1 MMRRIE
7 VAERRRM
14 KRTDEVQGWLS
25 RVQAVET
32 EARKLTRDS
41 PQEIDKLC
49 LGGYCTRNY
58 KSSYRFGKQV
68 AETLL
73 VVRTLMGERAFDEV
87 VVEIVEESIVAD
99 ERPTEPL
106 VVGLQSILEQVWSCL
121 VQETA
126 GIIGLYGMGG
136 VGKTT
141 LLTLLNNKFLNRP
154 YGFDF
159 VIWVVVSKD
168 LQLEKIQETIGK
180 KIGLFDGL
188 WKNRS
193 REEKALDIFKVLS
206 KKKFVL
212 LLDDLWE
219 RVDLTKV
226 GVPVP
231 NSRNVASK
239 VVFTTRLLDVCGLME
254 AHKKF
259 KVECLSDEDAW
270 QLFREKVGEE
280 TLNYHHDIP
289 ELAQMVA
296 KECGGLP
303 LALITIGRAM
313 AYKTTPE
320 EWRYAIQVLRRAAS
334 EFAGLGKEVYPLLKF
349 SYDSLF
355 SDTIRSCLLYCSLYP
370 EDYHISKSD
379 LIDCWIGEGF
389 LDENDRFE
397 AQKQNQGYFTIG
409 ILVHACLL
417 EEVEDDKV
425 KMHDVI
431 RDMTLWIA
439 CEVEKEKENF
449 LVYAGAGLCK
459 ASTISGWVKIR
470 RLSLMENHIEDLSNI
485 YPRCPH
491 LVTLFLN
498 NNKLEVI
505 SSRFFHY
512 MPSLKVLKLSHIQL
526 TELPSRISKLVSL
539 QHLDLSH
546 TRIKELPGE
555 LEILVNLKCLNLNH
569 TMYLSVIPRQL
580 ISKFSML
587 HVLRMFSSLYF
598 KNSEVS
604 GDGVLFARDELL
616 VEELL
621 GLKNLE
627 VLEFTLTSSRVLQIF
642 LTSNELRRCSQ
653 ALFLDGLKNSKWID
667 ASQLAELKHLNRLR
681 IRDCEELEELTVDLR
696 QSCVFN
702 SLQKVQISLCSKLK
716 DLTFLVF
723 APNVK
728 SIEIRSCLAMEE
740 IISVQ
745 KFADFPETVRNN
757 LNPFAKLQHLELVC
771 LRNLNSIY
779 WKPLPFSQ
787 LKEMLVDDCYFLKKL
802 PLDFNSAKERKI
814 VIRGEEYWWRRLQ
827 WEDEATQNAFSP
839 CFKSL

>member
-1 MMRRIE
+1 
-7 VAERRRM
+7 
-14 KRTDEVQGWLS
+14 
-25 RVQAVET
+25 
-32 EARKLTRDS
+32 
-41 PQEIDKLC
+41 
-49 LGGYCTRNY
+49 
-58 KSSYRFGKQV
+58 
-68 AETLL
+68 
-73 VVRTLMGERAFDEV
+73 
-87 VVEIVEESIVAD
+87 
-99 ERPTEPL
+99 
-106 VVGLQSILEQVWSCL
+106 
-121 VQETA
+121 
-126 GIIGLYGMGG
+126 
-136 VGKTT
+136 
-141 LLTLLNNKFLNRP
+141 
-154 YGFDF
+154 
-159 VIWVVVSKD
+159 
-168 LQLEKIQETIGK
+168 
-180 KIGLFDGL
+180 
-188 WKNRS
+188 
-193 REEKALDIFKVLS
+193 
-206 KKKFVL
+206 
-212 LLDDLWE
+212 
-219 RVDLTKV
+219 
-226 GVPVP
+226 
-231 NSRNVASK
+231 
-239 VVFTTRLLDVCGLME
+239 
-254 AHKKF
+254 
-259 KVECLSDEDAW
+259 
-270 QLFREKVGEE
+270 
-280 TLNYHHDIP
+280 
-289 ELAQMVA
+289 
-296 KECGGLP
+296 
-303 LALITIGRAM
+303 
-313 AYKTTPE
+313 
-320 EWRYAIQVLRRAAS
+320 
-334 EFAGLGKEVYPLLKF
+334 
-349 SYDSLF
+349 
-355 SDTIRSCLLYCSLYP
+355 
-370 EDYHISKSD
+370 
-379 LIDCWIGEGF
+379 
-389 LDENDRFE
+389 
-397 AQKQNQGYFTIG
+397 
-409 ILVHACLL
+409 
-417 EEVEDDKV
+417 
-425 KMHDVI
+425 
-431 RDMTLWIA
+431 
-439 CEVEKEKENF
+439 
-449 LVYAGAGLCK
+449 
-459 ASTISGWVKIR
+459 
-470 RLSLMENHIEDLSNI
+470 MENHIEDLSNI

-653 ALFLDGLKNSKWID
+653 ALFLDGLRNSKWID

>member
-1 MMRRIE
+1 
-7 VAERRRM
+7 
-14 KRTDEVQGWLS
+14 
-25 RVQAVET
+25 
-32 EARKLTRDS
+32 
-41 PQEIDKLC
+41 
-49 LGGYCTRNY
+49 
-58 KSSYRFGKQV
+58 
-68 AETLL
+68 
-73 VVRTLMGERAFDEV
+73 
-87 VVEIVEESIVAD
+87 
-99 ERPTEPL
+99 
-106 VVGLQSILEQVWSCL
+106 
-121 VQETA
+121 
-126 GIIGLYGMGG
+126 
-136 VGKTT
+136 
-141 LLTLLNNKFLNRP
+141 
-154 YGFDF
+154 
-159 VIWVVVSKD
+159 
-168 LQLEKIQETIGK
+168 
-180 KIGLFDGL
+180 
-188 WKNRS
+188 
-193 REEKALDIFKVLS
+193 
-206 KKKFVL
+206 
-212 LLDDLWE
+212 
-219 RVDLTKV
+219 
-226 GVPVP
+226 
-231 NSRNVASK
+231 
-239 VVFTTRLLDVCGLME
+239 
-254 AHKKF
+254 
-259 KVECLSDEDAW
+259 
-270 QLFREKVGEE
+270 
-280 TLNYHHDIP
+280 
-289 ELAQMVA
+289 
-296 KECGGLP
+296 
-303 LALITIGRAM
+303 
-313 AYKTTPE
+313 
-320 EWRYAIQVLRRAAS
+320 
-334 EFAGLGKEVYPLLKF
+334 
-349 SYDSLF
+349 
-355 SDTIRSCLLYCSLYP
+355 
-370 EDYHISKSD
+370 
-379 LIDCWIGEGF
+379 
-389 LDENDRFE
+389 
-397 AQKQNQGYFTIG
+397 
-409 ILVHACLL
+409 
-417 EEVEDDKV
+417 
-425 KMHDVI
+425 
-431 RDMTLWIA
+431 
-439 CEVEKEKENF
+439 
-449 LVYAGAGLCK
+449 
-459 ASTISGWVKIR
+459 
-470 RLSLMENHIEDLSNI
+470 MENHIEDLSNI

-839 CFKSL
+839 CFKSLWQYWMEILEQRLHLISGECLFLDSCFLHVVLWIQTTLPVFSLLDNLVLLHQRYSTCLERNVLLGCLCSTHTFSLKKNIYFIFYAFSEPWNHKHIWGKCIEKYIWLYFNRWREQIRFWSAIPHRTIIVQAGCWRGDRRSLVLLKVSDNWFPSSILIMMECLFFLKTFFENF